1 MGYERWRLWI
11 SVGGDGA
18 GRDPRLFA
26 SVQTVQNGHLQ
37 DAICRIIRS
46 SLWSCSFVDLGD
58 NDNNNDDD
66 NDDEEDNEEAPPL
79 LAVAAAGF
87 LNGSTN
93 LVVPL
98 YNVVVNLLALLLNV
112 GNKRL
117 LLLDNLV
124 EVLEQLSKLNHL
136 TLDILDSFVA
146 LLDVA

>member
-1 MGYERWRLWI
+1 
-11 SVGGDGA
+11 
-18 GRDPRLFA
+18 
-26 SVQTVQNGHLQ
+26 
-37 DAICRIIRS
+37 
-46 SLWSCSFVDLGD
+46 LGD

-98 YNVVVNLLALLLNV
+98 YNVVVNLLALLLDV

-136 TLDILDSFVA
+136 TLDVLDSFVA